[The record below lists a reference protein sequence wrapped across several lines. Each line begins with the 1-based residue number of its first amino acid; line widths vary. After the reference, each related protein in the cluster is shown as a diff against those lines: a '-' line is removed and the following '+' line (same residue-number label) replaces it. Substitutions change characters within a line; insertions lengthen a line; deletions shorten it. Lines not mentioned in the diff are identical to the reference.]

1 VRVAPAL
8 RVALGR
14 NQHVFAERGQM
25 APAERASVRGRLEVL
40 SAADRPPGG
49 PGVTL
54 CVTHP
59 SKHRT
64 AAAARAIVGPAM
76 EHRDEQIIVETD
88 RYRITGVLRLPRDGY
103 RSRLTDYLNASE
115 RSFLPLT
122 DVELVPL
129 DDDGHSER
137 RPFMALSLRHIVLA
151 MPSGAIVAGADVET
165 ESANS

>member
-1 VRVAPAL
+1 
-8 RVALGR
+8 
-14 NQHVFAERGQM
+14 M
-25 APAERASVRGRLEVL
+25 APAERASVCRRLDVL
-40 SAADRPPGG
+40 GAANRPPGG
-49 PGVTL
+49 PRARLSISL

-64 AAAARAIVGPAM
+64 AAAPRAIVGRAM

-151 MPSGAIVAGADVET
+151 MPSAAVGTGFEG
-165 ESANS
+165 ESAHS

>member
-1 VRVAPAL
+1 VRVAPTLCVAL
-8 RVALGR
+8 RR
-14 NQHVFAERGQM
+14 DQHVLAERGKM
-25 APAERASVRGRLEVL
+25 APAERAPVRGRLEVL

-49 PGVTL
+49 LRVA
-54 CVTHP
+54 HP

-64 AAAARAIVGPAM
+64 IAEPRAIVGPAV

-122 DVELVPL
+122 DVEIVPL
-129 DDDGHSER
+129 GDDARSER

-151 MPSGAIVAGADVET
+151 MPAGGVRVEE
-165 ESANS
+165 ESALS